1 MASPFGIIGGLVF
14 AVVGIVV
21 SSLLLWVTT
30 KLLAKTF
37 GIKDT
42 GFKTAFVVA
51 LILGI
56 VNYVIGLVLG
66 FVPIIGAFVAGAV
79 GLIVGILLGY
89 YLVKKHYALNTGHAI
104 VVLVVWFVLSWIAT
118 AILGAIF
125 AAIFIGTALA
135 AGGASA
141 LFG

>member
-14 AVVGIVV
+14 AIVGIVI

-30 KLLAKTF
+30 KLLAKPF
-37 GIKDT
+37 GVKDT
-42 GFKTAFVVA
+42 GFKTAFIVA
-51 LILGI
+51 LIIGV

-66 FVPIIGAFVAGAV
+66 FVPVIGAFVAGAA

-89 YLVKKHYALNTGHAI
+89 YLIKRNYSLNTGHAI
-104 VVLVVWFVLSWIAT
+104 VVLIVWFVMSWIAT

-141 LFG
+141 FLG